1 MLDERIDIV
10 PGTKFK
16 GTKFK
21 IIQDKNSFSYGTDAI
36 FISDFAKAKGLVIDL
51 GTGSGIIPLRLI
63 EKKKVKKIYGIEIQ
77 KEVFDRA
84 KRSIKLNGLEERIEI
99 LNMDLKKI
107 DEKFP
112 KAHFD
117 TVVSNPPYLKAGGA
131 VINKRENFAISRHEI
146 SCNLEDII
154 KTSGYLL
161 KPQGKLFLVHRPD
174 RLTDIFMNLRKYGIE
189 PKRIRFVYPKPERPP
204 NLVLIE
210 GVKGGRA
217 DLKFLKPLI
226 VYNKDSTYTEE
237 IYKIYDR
244 K

>member
-1 MLDERIDIV
+1 MVDERIDIV
-10 PGTKFK
+10 P

-117 TVVSNPPYLKAGGA
+117 TVISKPPYLKAGGA

>member
-1 MLDERIDIV
+1 MVDERIDIV
-10 PGTKFK
+10 P